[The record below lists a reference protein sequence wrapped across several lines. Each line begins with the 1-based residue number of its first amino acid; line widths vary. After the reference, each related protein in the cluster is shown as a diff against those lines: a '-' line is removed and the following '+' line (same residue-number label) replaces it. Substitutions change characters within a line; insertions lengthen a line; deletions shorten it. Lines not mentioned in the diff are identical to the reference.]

1 KINVKEGDVIEK
13 NTALM
18 TVEAMKMETSI
29 MAKIGGTI
37 DKIYVKQGDKVM
49 PEDLLITFVKE

>member
-1 KINVKEGDVIEK
+1 
-13 NTALM
+13 M

-29 MAKIGGTI
+29 LAKIGGTI
-37 DKIYVKQGDKVM
+37 DKIYVKQGDRVM